1 MIIWG
6 EKTKNH
12 YHDGGL
18 DIVLFKNFTNGLKKL
33 IKIYQGQ
40 PTDVTFWTS
49 RRETL
54 FLERLTRVTDG
65 LLNFWLE
72 SLHTF
77 I

>member
-12 YHDGGL
+12 YHDDGL

-40 PTDVTFWTS
+40 PTDVTF
-49 RRETL
+49 
-54 FLERLTRVTDG
+54 
-65 LLNFWLE
+65 
-72 SLHTF
+72 
-77 I
+77 